1 MTTMSA
7 NDVDIYPSLTYSFNE
22 NDTDEETMNFFKI
35 DHFSGKVILRKPL
48 DYEMREEFKLV
59 VIASDSK
66 HTAQSTLT
74 IQVTDTNDN
83 SPIFTQLAYYTSV
96 PGTFRP
102 ISLLFRTLTYSN
114 HFSNVSQTRPQT
126 EKTTSDFFEILSV
139 NATDADN
146 DQNAIVRYFLVKAV
160 RGFTLSETTGILYVN
175 TTQMVADA
183 TNDIQLSIK
192 AIDSGVPA
200 LSSLATVRVKVK
212 YNERVRPQ
220 LIQNQY
226 RTILMEDTMP
236 GTIILKL
243 SDDGEMTVNEAGVSY
258 EIVSGNDNDT
268 FDIVQPQNALIVAK
282 RLDREN
288 VQSYNLH
295 LMLSDNEMPMNMLD
309 NSTGV
314 NVFISIDDANDNSPI
329 FSTPTDSQVCR
340 FFSSSS
346 SIAQH
351 SIDFHLQ
358 FIEPVQ
364 RCGERSGP
372 HQVLNRPN
380 SGRRRRFGEFTQ
392 FGNCVRH
399 LVGQ

>member
-1 MTTMSA
+1 MIASDQIEIQCVSSSADTEPGTVVTTMSA

-22 NDTDEETMNFFKI
+22 KDTDEETMNFFKI

-96 PGTFRP
+96 PGTLRHVFRSALSTP
-102 ISLLFRTLTYSN
+102 SVLTIFSIS
-114 HFSNVSQTRPQT
+114 

-146 DQNAIVRYFLVKAV
+146 DQNAIVRFFLVKAV
-160 RGFTLSETTGILYVN
+160 RGFTLSETMGILYVN

-243 SDDGEMTVNEAGVSY
+243 SDDDEMSMNEAGVSY

-268 FDIVQPQNALIVAK
+268 FDIVQPQNTLIVAK

-314 NVFISIDDANDNSPI
+314 NVFISIDDTNDNSPI
-329 FSTPTDSQVCR
+329 FSMPTNSQVCHAINHLR
-340 FFSSSS
+340 YTTYEALFGAFFSLWCL
-346 SIAQH
+346 AK
-351 SIDFHLQ
+351 
-358 FIEPVQ
+358 Q
-364 RCGERSGP
+364 RAN
-372 HQVLNRPN
+372 QN
-380 SGRRRRFGEFTQ
+380 
-392 FGNCVRH
+392 
-399 LVGQ
+399 